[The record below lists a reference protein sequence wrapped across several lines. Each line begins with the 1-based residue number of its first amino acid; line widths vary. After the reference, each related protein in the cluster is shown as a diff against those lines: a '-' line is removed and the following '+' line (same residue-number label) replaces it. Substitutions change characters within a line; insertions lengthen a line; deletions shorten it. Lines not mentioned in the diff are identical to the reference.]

1 MADSLII
8 KIDGDSSAY
17 QKELN
22 KVKASVE
29 EVNKIAKKVA
39 VGVGVVGGAVVGI
52 GVKYNAEME
61 QYKAGLT
68 TLLGSAEQA
77 EKTLADLKSFA
88 AKTPFELTDLAQ
100 ASNTLLAFGE
110 DVNNL
115 MPDLKMLGDISLGNQ
130 EKFKS
135 LALVFGQVQSQ
146 GKLMGQDLL
155 QMINAGFNPLKVIS
169 EQTGESMSDLKEKM
183 AEGQISFEMVAEAMR
198 VATSEGGQFYNA
210 METQSK
216 TLTGQISTLKDNV
229 NALFGEMTTGLSE
242 NLTEDILPWLI
253 EQVEDLNK
261 AWEEGRLQEYI
272 KGAAVALTVFGSA
285 VVSLNIAMVAEDIF
299 QLAKG
304 TKDFTAATKLGTS
317 AQKLMNL
324 ELMKNPYTLA
334 AMALA
339 ALVAGIVTYAATHK
353 SASDEIIDSLDDI
366 KSSYN
371 DAIKSIDEATSASLA
386 ETESVKTLKNRLYE
400 LEDQLNSGTLTQE
413 EANEVQEDFKIN
425 AEELNKIIPD
435 ITSNLYDETGAI
447 DIQRGSVDDLVNSY
461 YDLAVAK
468 ATANAYQEKLNET
481 AKALID
487 AKQTKKEAEDLI
499 KATDEKYIQYL
510 VVGEG
515 FNLSN
520 SRDMGNAEKMLK
532 KASDDIVEYE
542 KQERDLREGW
552 EEAQKELADLVKKGT
567 NTLDEGT
574 KKGNAIVTTGN
585 ATKTKNTKKAAEGQ
599 TEILKKQLQADL
611 DNLKYAREFGK
622 IEDKEYYEK
631 LAEIRDAYFKE
642 GDKEWNDYTLEIYR
656 HYTDTLDK
664 ATDKALEDINKIAEA
679 QDRLSEKLQNNG
691 NRTFQNVR
699 ITSKDG
705 VTEFSKLA
713 DVGASNRQLEKYN
726 RLLDQLYEKRE
737 DLPDIF
743 SQELANMEVEDA
755 ISYLSTLLNASDEE
769 FNKYMADLDRN
780 QELADKI
787 GKKVLAPEA
796 QKIKEMLEEHFGKEV
811 PETFFD
817 IGEDSATKYGEG
829 FMQQLKIVLDQARE
843 TVALHLNEIGAKFA
857 FAGAG
862 NISTSNYT
870 DSRVTNIY
878 ASSSDPHAI
887 VETQRQNEIFQQHT
901 SALGG

>member
-1 MADSLII
+1 LADSLII

-386 ETESVKTLKNRLYE
+386 EAESVKTLKNRLYE

-413 EANEVQEDFKIN
+413 EANDVQEDFKIN
-425 AEELNKIIPD
+425 AEKLGEIIPD
-435 ITSNLYDETGAI
+435 ITSSLYDETGAI

-487 AKQTKKEAEDLI
+487 AKESKKEAEINKQETDDKYLKSTSI
-499 KATDEKYIQYL
+499 IGAFKLSSANKAVEKATADIEKYQI
-510 VVGEG
+510 E
-515 FNLSN
+515 
-520 SRDMGNAEKMLK
+520 
-532 KASDDIVEYE
+532 
-542 KQERDLREGW
+542 QERWREGW
-552 EEAQKELADLVKKGT
+552 EEAQREVEKLVKKGT

-585 ATKTKNTKKAAEGQ
+585 ATKTKNTKKAAEDQ
-599 TEILKKQLQADL
+599 TEILKKQLQTDL

-631 LAEIRDAYFKE
+631 LAEIRNAYFKE

-679 QDRLSEKLQNNG
+679 QDRLSQKLQSSG
-691 NRTFQNVR
+691 NRTFQSVR
-699 ITSKDG
+699 ITSGDG
-705 VTEFSKLA
+705 VQEFSRLA
-713 DVGASNRQLEKYN
+713 DVDASNRQLEKYN

-743 SQELANMEVEDA
+743 SSELANMEVDDA
-755 ISYLSTLLNASDEE
+755 ISYLSTLLNATDEE
-769 FNKYMADLDRN
+769 FNKYMADLDKN

-817 IGEDSATKYGEG
+817 IGEDSAAKYGEG

-843 TVALHLNEIGAKFA
+843 TVALHLNEIGARLA
-857 FAGAG
+857 YAGAG
-862 NISTSNYT
+862 NVNTSNYY
-870 DSRVTNIY
+870 DSRTTNIY
-878 ASSSDPHAI
+878 APSNNPHTMIEA
-887 VETQRQNEIFQQHT
+887 QRQNDLFQQHT
-901 SALGG
+901 SPLGG